1 MASITQNVPATTSA
15 AQVASNPMIPGVGTI
30 SGEDYNDQLST
41 LPEDSEEHGSE
52 QRNSSD
58 VLLEASNSEDF
69 DDEIPRSIH
78 GIEGAIPESQMGD
91 DENLD
96 NNDPTIPSV
105 LFMIPFPAPVNGRR
119 SKSTTPYLLY
129 TPPRSV
135 YSKPPKGEDGKRP
148 KEKILKRVVRHYQ
161 QEVRFGEQ
169 IKRREVPKTGKFYR
183 LQKIR
188 GGCIRGANMLTK
200 WLPSPCV
207 ETLARLP
214 PKSKLGEVTVFFPAY
229 AGEPRPDEEDQ
240 PYQPTE
246 EELRHDINVLLRRT
260 KRRVM
265 VRLIIASAFMPIA
278 IGIDFFAPAFSVEI
292 TLAYLAFQVYGWRK
306 VKALTSAAKKNK
318 KPKSTKKT
326 KKSKS
331 AQKAIEGGASTG
343 EVINGVPGASA
354 EGSNEVSEDGPELF
368 RITPANQAIFDPLI
382 SLMYDICHRIDPLTF
397 PALQETAVVVESP
410 AQDTPVDQDGATQP
424 SGERIKLQPTLH
436 KPDPQVVRELLAAFR
451 ASLPEELLERH
462 ILDEDRVS
470 EDLARYMKKAAVEYV
485 WSLKGRPERSPIKI
499 TRKWITKRKTVH
511 QERKHRAQVK
521 KQIKKQRA
529 EDALN
534 APAEEQD
541 TTAVPEAEVPL
552 LSETSDVSPGESK
565 KEKKERLA
573 REKKEA
579 KEMMA
584 QEKAQFREQARIA
597 KQEKLALQQAKKDKK
612 KAE

>member
-1 MASITQNVPATTSA
+1 MASTSPVEIA
-15 AQVASNPMIPGVGTI
+15 ANPMIPGVGAHT
-30 SGEDYNDQLST
+30 GEEFNDQLST
-41 LPEDSEEHGSE
+41 LPEDSEEHVFDG
-52 QRNSSD
+52 QRNSSEP
-58 VLLEASNSEDF
+58 LLEPSTSEDF

-78 GIEGAIPESQMGD
+78 GIEGTIPMSQMGD
-91 DENLD
+91 DENTD
-96 NNDPTIPSV
+96 NGDSIIPSV

-119 SKSTTPYLLY
+119 SKSTTPFLLY

-214 PKSKLGEVTVFFPAY
+214 PKSKLGEVTVFFPTY
-229 AGEPRPDEEDQ
+229 SGEPRPDEEDQ

-260 KRRVM
+260 RRRVL
-265 VRLIIASAFMPIA
+265 VRLIIAGAFMPIA

-306 VKALTSAAKKNK
+306 VKTLTSAAKKNK
-318 KPKSTKKT
+318 KPKSSKKT
-326 KKSKS
+326 KKSKK
-331 AQKAIEGGASTG
+331 AQKAIEAGASTG
-343 EVINGVPGASA
+343 EVINAAPGAS
-354 EGSNEVSEDGPELF
+354 EDVSNEVSEDGPELF

-382 SLMYDICHRIDPLTF
+382 SLMYNICHRIDPLTF

-410 AQDTPVDQDGATQP
+410 AQVTPVSQDGDTQP
-424 SGERIKLQPTLH
+424 SRERTKLQPTLH
-436 KPDPQVVRELLAAFR
+436 KPGPEVVREMLAAFR

-462 ILDEDRVS
+462 ILDEERVS
-470 EDLARYMKKAAVEYV
+470 EDLARYMKKAAAEYV
-485 WSLKGRPERSPIKI
+485 WSLKGRPERSPIKV
-499 TRKWITKRKTVH
+499 TRKWIAKRKTVH
-511 QERKHRAQVK
+511 QERKQRAQVK
-521 KQIKKQRA
+521 KQIKKEAA
-529 EDALN
+529 EDLIN

-541 TTAVPEAEVPL
+541 ATALPEAEVPL
-552 LSETSDVSPGESK
+552 LSDQTPVSNVESK
-565 KEKKERLA
+565 REKKERLA

-584 QEKAQFREQARIA
+584 QEKAEFREQARKA
-597 KQEKLALQQAKKDKK
+597 KLEKLAIRQAKKDKK